1 MFSQFRSQSQ
11 YAEDHSTLQIPKSTE
26 SIVARSGEK
35 GQYYVGQYYFSAPD
49 GHIYWIRYIYDES
62 GFHPEIGEGA
72 NRRPIFWQCDLFRF
86 DS

>member
-11 YAEDHSTLQIPKSTE
+11 AQSTDGHSTVQIPKSTE

-35 GQYYVGQYYFSAPD
+35 GEYYVGQYYFSAPD

-62 GFHPEIGEGA
+62 GFHPEIGE
-72 NRRPIFWQCDLFRF
+72 RTTR
-86 DS
+86 